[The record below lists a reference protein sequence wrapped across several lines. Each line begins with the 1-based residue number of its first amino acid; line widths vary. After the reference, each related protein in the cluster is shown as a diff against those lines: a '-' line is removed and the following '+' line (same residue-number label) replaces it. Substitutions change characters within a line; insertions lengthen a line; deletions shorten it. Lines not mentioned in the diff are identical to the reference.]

1 MTECNTR
8 VHTQSFVSRK
18 HYEIFKFYFPPE
30 IINWFCD
37 DWITKVYWEDLL
49 FPLLDKW
56 CMNSGG
62 APRYLS
68 PRITRTY
75 DSQKKMADKL
85 IARDRK
91 RLSYVLKHSNL
102 VFPKNQMKA
111 LQNTMKIGFKEN
123 EIKYGKLVDKTY
135 KTVLDAVTKQN
146 NEDAAPHRQTYRNAN
161 KNE

>member
-1 MTECNTR
+1 
-8 VHTQSFVSRK
+8 
-18 HYEIFKFYFPPE
+18 
-30 IINWFCD
+30 
-37 DWITKVYWEDLL
+37 
-49 FPLLDKW
+49 
-56 CMNSGG
+56 MNSGG

-75 DSQKKMADKL
+75 DSQKKIADKL

-102 VFPKNQMKA
+102 VFPKNQMKS

-123 EIKYGKLVDKTY
+123 EIKYGKLVNTTY

-146 NEDAAPHRQTYRNAN
+146 NKDAARIDKLIGMQIKMNKSKPKTLMDDIAN
-161 KNE
+161 QVIKKLELNID